1 MLLSKLT
8 FVSLLT
14 EGINTVIPLFEDEV
28 YAFYDVV
35 KSYLEDNFPELET
48 NLDYN
53 KEESRI
59 DVLHSASNELYYTIS
74 IEDARILILKDSDVI
89 NLDIS
94 SSLYGILTTMST
106 LLIARLNNFSFKST
120 QLEDIVSEDISNT
133 DLEETEAEQEVP
145 TYQAE
150 EDEEEESSFED
161 DWI

>member
-48 NLDYN
+48 RLEYGE
-53 KEESRI
+53 KESRI
-59 DVLHSASNELYYTIS
+59 DVLHSTSNELYYTIS

-120 QLEDIVSEDISNT
+120 QLEDIVSEETGDT
-133 DLEETEAEQEVP
+133 EVEETETKKDLISEHV
-145 TYQAE
+145 E

>member
-48 NLDYN
+48 RLEYSE
-53 KEESRI
+53 KESRI
-59 DVLHSASNELYYTIS
+59 DVLHSTSNELYYTIS

-120 QLEDIVSEDISNT
+120 QLEDIVSEETGDT
-133 DLEETEAEQEVP
+133 EVEETETKKDLTSEHF
-145 TYQAE
+145 E

>member
-48 NLDYN
+48 NLEYS

-59 DVLHSASNELYYTIS
+59 DVLHSSSNELYYTIS

-120 QLEDIVSEDISNT
+120 QLEDIVSEEAGDT
-133 DLEETEAEQEVP
+133 ELEEIETKQDVVNNHV
-145 TYQAE
+145 E